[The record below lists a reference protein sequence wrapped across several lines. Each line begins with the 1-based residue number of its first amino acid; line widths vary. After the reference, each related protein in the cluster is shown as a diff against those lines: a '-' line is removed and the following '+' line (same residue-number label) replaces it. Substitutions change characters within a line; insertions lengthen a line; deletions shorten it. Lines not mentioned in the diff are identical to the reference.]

1 MKIQSTYIP
10 DTWKPNDPDSI
21 NKWFNKLPI
30 VKDYELI
37 QEIDE
42 RYEYLKLK
50 V

>member
-1 MKIQSTYIP
+1 MNYYSKTVP
-10 DTWKPNDPDSI
+10 KGWKPNDPYSI

-30 VKDYELI
+30 VRDYELI